1 MGIKINSE
9 QEEFFNY
16 LESDRTIQEVARLY
30 DWSITADR
38 YALLGLV
45 YMQNKNNRLGKRILD
60 YLCECNF
67 HTSHE
72 ALENTDG
79 TDLHDYL
86 KAY

>member
-1 MGIKINSE
+1 MEIKINSE

-45 YMQNKNNRLGKRILD
+45 YMQNKNN
-60 YLCECNF
+60 
-67 HTSHE
+67 
-72 ALENTDG
+72 
-79 TDLHDYL
+79 
-86 KAY
+86 